1 MWEQVDTY
9 AFKQMDAGN
18 NELYAV
24 TMFNEVFQR
33 RGLSWTSETE
43 NDLVGD
49 TWVEVKGWM
58 QYVSTAEEGIVW
70 AIDVEYDVWVLETG
84 TISIAEIIKNQ
95 ELGWTLVESQKLVQV
110 DTGFNGY
117 TVGLSDGG
125 QAHWRNGITVDTP
138 MGDSWANIDGA
149 VGQDITICGNGEVF
163 MLSTDGALLHRAGVQ
178 TYSASASVTLT
189 DAQRMG
195 TEWEND
201 MEG

>member
-1 MWEQVDTY
+1 VQNNQVVIKNGVTRDDPAGLLRGTTSLIEGDLEWSQVSIGEQGQLYALSSDNQIYVRKGRSDGNLAGSLWEQVDTY
-9 AFKQMDAGN
+9 GFKQMDAGN

-49 TWVEVKGWM
+49 NWVEVKGWM

-95 ELGWTLVESQKLVQV
+95 ELGWTLVEGQKLV
-110 DTGFNGY
+110 
-117 TVGLSDGG
+117 
-125 QAHWRNGITVDTP
+125 
-138 MGDSWANIDGA
+138 
-149 VGQDITICGNGEVF
+149 
-163 MLSTDGALLHRAGVQ
+163 
-178 TYSASASVTLT
+178 
-189 DAQRMG
+189 
-195 TEWEND
+195 
-201 MEG
+201 

>member
-1 MWEQVDTY
+1 
-9 AFKQMDAGN
+9 MDAGN

-95 ELGWTLVESQKLVQV
+95 ELGWTLVEGQKLV
-110 DTGFNGY
+110 
-117 TVGLSDGG
+117 
-125 QAHWRNGITVDTP
+125 
-138 MGDSWANIDGA
+138 
-149 VGQDITICGNGEVF
+149 
-163 MLSTDGALLHRAGVQ
+163 
-178 TYSASASVTLT
+178 
-189 DAQRMG
+189 
-195 TEWEND
+195 
-201 MEG
+201 